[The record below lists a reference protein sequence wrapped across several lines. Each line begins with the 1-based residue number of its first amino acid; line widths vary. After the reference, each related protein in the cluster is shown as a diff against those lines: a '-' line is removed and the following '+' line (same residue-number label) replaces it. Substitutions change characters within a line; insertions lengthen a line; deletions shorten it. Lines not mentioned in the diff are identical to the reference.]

1 VNGLR
6 IRAGDVL
13 VGVAGVDVRN
23 MKFGQIMTLMKSIG
37 VGEAC
42 HVKFCRVQ
50 DGLKGY
56 IDDRKQVQ
64 VSELTFF
71 ETLP

>member
-1 VNGLR
+1 M
-6 IRAGDVL
+6 
-13 VGVAGVDVRN
+13 GVAGVDVQN

-50 DGLKGY
+50 DGSKGY
-56 IDDRKQVQ
+56 VNDRKQVQ
-64 VSELTFF
+64 ASELAFF
-71 ETLP
+71 EIPS